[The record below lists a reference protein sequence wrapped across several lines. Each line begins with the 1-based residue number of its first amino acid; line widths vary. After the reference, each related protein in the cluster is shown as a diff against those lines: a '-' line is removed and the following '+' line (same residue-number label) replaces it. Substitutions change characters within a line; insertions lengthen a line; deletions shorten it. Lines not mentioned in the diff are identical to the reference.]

1 MFQRQFQNSFLIY
14 VLTFVTFH
22 IFYATSPHKFHIVFK
37 FLNNIFNS
45 NSNLYAL
52 TLTYVIHCLERQAIP
67 HNYKEA

>member
-37 FLNNIFNS
+37 FLNNIFIS